1 MTAPPLLLAEI
12 EDAFTAPGWRVSRP
26 DDEGALHAEVLRE
39 LCDRGL
45 PLHLGAAGTRGIA
58 ATLLLVDGLQEQIV
72 LASREDGIA
81 VARALQARPLWAA
94 ALLQGL
100 RVQFALAA
108 ATAREGSGG
117 ARHERFVIQ
126 ARWPR
131 EIHRTSR
138 RREARVAAAG
148 AVLGMGGERRG
159 PVLRLMHGNLLAS
172 TRNLAVLDLS
182 EHGCAVTLPAGMVPP
197 AVGSVLEQVEL
208 ELDEAHIVVA
218 DAAVLHVAALG
229 RSAHRMGCRW
239 QALPAAGRRV
249 LRRWLAEAAR
259 PLPVGEA
266 SEAAQG
272 GAKRRKAA
280 QGGARPGRREA
291 VP

>member
-1 MTAPPLLLAEI
+1 MTAAPLLLAEI
-12 EDAFTAPGWRVSRP
+12 EDPLTAPGWRVSRP

-45 PLHLGAAGTRGIA
+45 PLHLGAAGTRGVA
-58 ATLLLVDGLQEQIV
+58 ATLQLVDVVQEQLV
-72 LASREDGIA
+72 LASRDDGIA

-94 ALLQGL
+94 ALLHGL

-108 ATAREGSGG
+108 ATAAREGSGS
-117 ARHERFVIQ
+117 ARSERFVIQ

-138 RREARVAAAG
+138 RREARIAATAAG
-148 AVLGMGGERRG
+148 MGANGERRA

-249 LRRWLAEAAR
+249 LRRWLAEAGR
-259 PLPVGEA
+259 PLPVGEV
-266 SEAAQG
+266 SE
-272 GAKRRKAA
+272 
-280 QGGARPGRREA
+280 
-291 VP
+291 VM